1 MKKFTRILVCLM
13 LLVFA
18 FSFVACGGKNK
29 DKFVYPTSSMATE
42 GNGGM
47 SVQKGNYLYFVNGF
61 KSISSSDINKKT
73 SYTIGS
79 LMVTKL
85 DENGNPVLDNGG
97 LIDDYYRTITD
108 KLVGYE
114 VADLH
119 VFGDYVYFASPC
131 LKNEYNEDLDKEV
144 WARDKVIF
152 YRVKLNN
159 SGKLEELY
167 ESKVYYSKM
176 NYTYYV
182 SDGKVFILIYEEGNN
197 KIVRIDANSSAV
209 TEITEVS
216 SVYFPENNQD
226 IANIFYIKNSTLY
239 SYNVANNVSSEYCGV
254 DSSAELKFAG
264 GGYVYITKSHGN
276 GSSNT
281 DLYISKIS
289 SKSEFKVILAQSSY
303 DDVRISL
310 DGSMIVCLDDSMV
323 EYYIP
328 SIIDAEPYVLIEEE
342 SAIKIIGFNES
353 DMFYYVTSDDNIVI
367 KSVSVNN
374 VLAGSDPEVI
384 EIATLGDIDK
394 NYFDIENDYIYFYM
408 SAGNANNMYLHRVR
422 VNNPDSTQSAQMI
435 GVYIDS
441 DIIKNN

>member
-13 LLVFA
+13 LFVFA

-29 DKFVYPTSSMATE
+29 DKFVYPTAGMATQ

-73 SYTIGS
+73 NYTIGS

-85 DENGNPVLDNGG
+85 DENGNPVLDDGG
-97 LIDDYYRTITD
+97 LQDDYYRTMTN

-119 VFGDYVYFASPC
+119 VFGDYLYFASPC
-131 LKNEYNEDLDKEV
+131 LENEYNKAEDKEV
-144 WARDKVIF
+144 WARNKVIF

-159 SGKLEELY
+159 SGKMEKLY
-167 ESKVYYSKM
+167 QSKVDYSKM

-182 SDGKVFILIYEEGNN
+182 ADGKVFILIHEVENN
-197 KIVRIDANSSAV
+197 KIVRIDANSSDV
-209 TEITEVS
+209 SQITQVS
-216 SVYFPENNQD
+216 SVYFTENNED
-226 IANIFYIKNSTLY
+226 ISNIFYINNNKLY
-239 SYNVANNVSSEYCGV
+239 RYNVATNVSNEYCGV
-254 DSSAELKFAG
+254 DSSAKIKFVG

-289 SKSEFKVILAQSSY
+289 DKSEFKVILAESSY

-310 DGSMIVCLDDSMV
+310 DGRMIVCLDDTMV

-328 SIIDAEPYVLIEEE
+328 SIVDAVPYVLIEEE
-342 SAIKIIGFNES
+342 STINIIGFNES
-353 DMFYYVTSDDNIVI
+353 DMFYYVTSEDNIII

-374 VLAGSDPEVI
+374 VLAGSESEVI
-384 EIATLGDIDK
+384 EIATLSDVDK
-394 NYFDIENDYIYFYM
+394 TYFDIEEDYIYFYKT
-408 SAGNANNMYLHRVR
+408 AGNADNLYLHRVR
-422 VNNPDSTQSAQMI
+422 VNNPDSTQSAQMV

-441 DIIKNN
+441 DITK